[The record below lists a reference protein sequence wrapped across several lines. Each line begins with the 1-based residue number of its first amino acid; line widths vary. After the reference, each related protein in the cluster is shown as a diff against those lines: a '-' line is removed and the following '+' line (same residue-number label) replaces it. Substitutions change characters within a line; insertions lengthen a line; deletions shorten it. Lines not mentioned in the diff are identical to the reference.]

1 MALPS
6 NTNEPDVADTTRQD
20 PRDRRLAEP
29 DSPTS
34 ATISPDATSKETSSM
49 ACSCPRVRKPPT
61 RNSRVR
67 SWTLKM
73 ASGIVLPRSSDQVA
87 THLVV
92 PVAISSGR
100 TLRHSSFAYAQR
112 GAKRHPSG
120 GPRATADC
128 RRCVSCLDSPSSDG
142 NASMSPGSTGAPV
155 GRRPRASDRARR
167 SHRRTSPRV
176 DRSSATRRSC
186 RA

>member
-6 NTNEPDVADTTRQD
+6 NTNEPDVAGYNPARTRAIVD
-20 PRDRRLAEP
+20 LPEP

-73 ASGIVLPRSSDQVA
+73 ASGIVLPRSSDQVQ
-87 THLVV
+87 
-92 PVAISSGR
+92 R
-100 TLRHSSFAYAQR
+100 TWWF
-112 GAKRHPSG
+112 P
-120 GPRATADC
+120 
-128 RRCVSCLDSPSSDG
+128 
-142 NASMSPGSTGAPV
+142 
-155 GRRPRASDRARR
+155 
-167 SHRRTSPRV
+167 
-176 DRSSATRRSC
+176 
-186 RA
+186 